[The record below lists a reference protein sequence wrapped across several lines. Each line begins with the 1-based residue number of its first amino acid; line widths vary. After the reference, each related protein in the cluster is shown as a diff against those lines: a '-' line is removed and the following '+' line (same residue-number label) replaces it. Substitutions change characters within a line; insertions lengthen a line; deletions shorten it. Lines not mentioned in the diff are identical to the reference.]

1 MDILEAKHEKELEA
15 LRQEMK
21 EKIKKAKKSEKVIIE
36 AQAIQSEFDMKARHR
51 EEMDAFEENG
61 TLRKP

>member
-21 EKIKKAKKSEKVIIE
+21 EKIKKAKKSEKAVIE
-36 AQAIQSEFDMKARHR
+36 AQAIQSEFDLKARHR
-51 EEMDAFEENG
+51 EEMEAFEESG